1 MQSLKDRHVVI
12 TGGTGALGAAVVKAF
27 IEAGATC
34 HIPAIEST
42 PPSGHLPDSK
52 QIEIVPSIDL
62 ANEASVEGFYARLP
76 PLHAVVN
83 IAGGFAYAPIADSPL
98 KVLQQQLS
106 MNVVSCALSCRAAV
120 ANFRK
125 SGPDGVKRGGHIV
138 NIAARPA
145 LNPRQGANMTA
156 YTASKAAVAAFTV
169 ALAEELKNDDIS
181 AIALAPSTLDT
192 PANRKDMPTAKHDTW
207 VKPTAVAELIVAHVS
222 LSETINSG
230 VVMPVY
236 GKA

>member
-1 MQSLKDRHVVI
+1 MQSLKDRHVVV

-34 HIPAIEST
+34 HIPAIEAT
-42 PPSGHLPDSK
+42 PPTGHLPDSK
-52 QIEIVPSIDL
+52 QIDVVPSVDL
-62 ANEASVEGFYARLP
+62 SSDTSVDAYFAKLP

-83 IAGGFAYAPIADSPL
+83 IAGGFAFAPIADSSL
-98 KVLQQQLS
+98 QVVQQQLS
-106 MNVVSCALSCRAAV
+106 MNVVSCMLTCRAAV

-125 SGPDGVKRGGHIV
+125 GGRGGRIV

-169 ALAEELKNDDIS
+169 ALAEELKNDNIS
-181 AIALAPSTLDT
+181 AIALAPSTIDT

-207 VKPTAVAELIVAHVS
+207 VKPTVLAELIVAHCS
-222 LSETINSG
+222 LSEAINSG
-230 VVMPVY
+230 SVMPVY

>member
-12 TGGTGALGAAVVKAF
+12 TGGTGALGSAVVKAF

-42 PPSGHLPDSK
+42 PPRGHLPDSK

-62 ANEASVEGFYARLP
+62 SNEDSVEGFYARLP

-83 IAGGFAYAPIADSPL
+83 IAGGFAYAPIADSSL

-106 MNVVSCALSCRAAV
+106 MNVVSCVLSCRAAV

-125 SGPDGVKRGGHIV
+125 GGKGGHIV

-192 PANRKDMPTAKHDTW
+192 PGNRKDMPTAKHDTW
-207 VKPTAVAELIVAHVS
+207 VKPTAVAELIVAQCS

>member
-1 MQSLKDRHVVI
+1 MQLFKDRHVVV

-27 IEAGATC
+27 VEAGATC
-34 HIPAIEST
+34 HIPAIESA
-42 PPSGHLPDSK
+42 PPTGNLPDSQ
-52 QIEIVPSIDL
+52 QISVAANIDL
-62 ANEASVEGFYARLP
+62 SSEASVEDFYAKLP
-76 PLHAVVN
+76 ALHAVVN
-83 IAGGFAYAPIADSPL
+83 IAGGFAYAPIADSAA
-98 KVLQQQLS
+98 KVVQQQLS
-106 MNVVSCALSCRAAV
+106 MNLLSCVLSCRAAV

-125 SGPDGVKRGGHIV
+125 AGKGGSIV
-138 NIAARPA
+138 NISARPA

-169 ALAEELKNDDIS
+169 ALAEELKNEDIS
-181 AIALAPSTLDT
+181 VIALAPSTIDT
-192 PANRKDMPTAKHDTW
+192 PANRKDMPNAKHDTW
-207 VKPTAVAELIVAHVS
+207 VKPAAIAELIVAHCS

>member
-1 MQSLKDRHVVI
+1 MQSLKDRHVVV
-12 TGGTGALGAAVVKAF
+12 TGGTGALGAAVVRAF

-34 HIPAIEST
+34 HIPAIESA
-42 PPSGHLPDSK
+42 PPTHNLPDSK
-52 QIEIVPSIDL
+52 QIHIAPGIDL
-62 ANEASVEGFYARLP
+62 SSEASVDGFYATLP
-76 PLHAVVN
+76 ALHAVVN
-83 IAGGFAYAPIADSPL
+83 IAGGFAYAPIADSPA

-106 MNVVSCALSCRAAV
+106 MNLVSCVLSCRAAV

-125 SGPDGVKRGGHIV
+125 AGQGGHIV
-138 NIAARPA
+138 NVSARPA

-169 ALAEELKNDDIS
+169 ALAEELKNENIS
-181 AIALAPSTLDT
+181 AIALAPSTIDT
-192 PANRKDMPTAKHDTW
+192 PVNRKDMPTAKHDTW
-207 VKPTAVAELIVAHVS
+207 VKPSAIAELIVAHCS

-230 VVMPVY
+230 AVIPVY

>member
-1 MQSLKDRHVVI
+1 MQSLKDRHVVV
-12 TGGTGALGAAVVKAF
+12 TGGTGALGSAVVMAF

-42 PPSGHLPDSK
+42 PPAGRLPESQ
-52 QIEIVPSIDL
+52 QINVVPSIDL
-62 ANEASVEGFYARLP
+62 SSEASIDAFYTRLP

-83 IAGGFAYAPIADSPL
+83 IAGGFAYAPIADSPA

-106 MNVVSCALSCRAAV
+106 TNVVSCVLSCRAAV

-125 SGPDGVKRGGHIV
+125 GGKGGHIV
-138 NIAARPA
+138 NISARPA

-156 YTASKAAVAAFTV
+156 YTASKAAVAAFTT
-169 ALAEELKNDDIS
+169 ALAEELKDDDIS
-181 AIALAPSTLDT
+181 VIALAPSTIDT
-192 PANRKDMPTAKHDTW
+192 PVNRKDMPTAKHESW
-207 VKPTAVAELIVAHVS
+207 VKPTAIAELIVAHCS

-230 VVMPVY
+230 AVIPVY

>member
-1 MQSLKDRHVVI
+1 MQSLKDRHVVV
-12 TGGTGALGAAVVKAF
+12 TGGTGQLGAAVVRAF

-34 HIPAIEST
+34 HIPAIESE
-42 PPSGHLPDSK
+42 PPTRNLPDSK
-52 QIEIVPSIDL
+52 QINIVPSIDL
-62 ANEASVEGFYARLP
+62 SNEASVDGFYARLP

-83 IAGGFAYAPIADSPL
+83 IAGGFAYAPIADSPA

-125 SGPDGVKRGGHIV
+125 GGKGGHIV
-138 NIAARPA
+138 NISARPA

-169 ALAEELKNDDIS
+169 ALAEELKNEDIS
-181 AIALAPSTLDT
+181 VIALAPSTIDT
-192 PANRKDMPTAKHDTW
+192 PVNRKDMPNAKHDTW
-207 VKPTAVAELIVAHVS
+207 VKPAAIAELIVAHCS